1 MTEEEME
8 QIAALVVKK
17 LFFVFGIDPSDP
29 QEVREL
35 QADLIFLRKDRIGQ
49 EEMRKWI
56 KRSAIGVAVTSIM
69 YALYLGI
76 AELLKSVHNNPPTS

>member
-1 MTEEEME
+1 MTEGEME
-8 QIAALVVKK
+8 QIAELVVKK
-17 LFFVFGIDPSDP
+17 IFFVFAIDPSDS

-35 QADLIFLRKDRIGQ
+35 QADLIFLRKDRVGQ
-49 EEMRKWI
+49 EEVRKWI

-76 AELLKSVHNNPPTS
+76 TELVKNISNNPPTS